1 MVFCIDEDL
10 ETVEMWTQDLEI
22 FNQFLSLRPKYEK
35 IPNRAKLKT
44 EKTYEDLEVTYED
57 LEMRMKKAEDLEIY
71 PTAPHF

>member
-1 MVFCIDEDL
+1 
-10 ETVEMWTQDLEI
+10 MWTQDLEI

-57 LEMRMKKAEDLEIY
+57 LEVTYEDLEMRMKKAEDLEIY
-71 PTAPHF
+71 PTAPTF